1 MMMMPKRPQTSPGS
15 VLSLR
20 GGASVPGSPATAI
33 VARVDD
39 GVMVYKDLAAL
50 PRDKAILDIE
60 RPDLMTYELH
70 YNYSPLEVS
79 QSLSPGSFSPPTSPE
94 ESRAWLGKSSPAG
107 SSPASS
113 GRKRSGNTTPSPH
126 TQHTLHTEHTLL
138 TQNIQ
143 PSKIL
148 QHFHRPDNGS
158 NIYRKPPIY
167 RRGASSSALP
177 AGKHLEDL
185 IIESSKFPAA
195 EPPNPNA
202 PSKIETEHW
211 PCPPSAAVFEKETA
225 YRRSEGKQD
234 EEEEDEEGDQVWGLR
249 ALHRQELNKIQS
261 NLGRIILKEEL
272 DKSTAPMRRKTR
284 SLPDRSQN
292 AGATTFSSVCFPAS
306 GAGLARNSAHQR
318 RPPQVPPG
326 VLRSPRAAFKCP
338 NVCAC
343 VVCVCVCLPQVFRTA
358 TPQWTEAAHC
368 PACSSSRLTRMRC
381 WWSATED
388 VVNFLQASTERNWSD

>member
-211 PCPPSAAVFEKETA
+211 PCPPSAAVFDSVQPGKDHPEGGA
-225 YRRSEGKQD
+225 GQVNRSH
-234 EEEEDEEGDQVWGLR
+234 EEENSLATGPQPECRRYHVQLCLFPSIWGRPGQVAIYRIQPIKEGRLR
-249 ALHRQELNKIQS
+249 Y
-261 NLGRIILKEEL
+261 
-272 DKSTAPMRRKTR
+272 
-284 SLPDRSQN
+284 
-292 AGATTFSSVCFPAS
+292 
-306 GAGLARNSAHQR
+306 
-318 RPPQVPPG
+318 PPG
-326 VLRSPRAAFKCP
+326 CFEAHVLRSSALM
-338 NVCAC
+338 C
-343 VVCVCVCLPQVFRTA
+343 VRVLCVCVCVSRRCSERRRRNGPRPLTA
-358 TPQWTEAAHC
+358 QRARAQETSVTGRVRQRVRDDAG
-368 PACSSSRLTRMRC
+368 
-381 WWSATED
+381 
-388 VVNFLQASTERNWSD
+388 